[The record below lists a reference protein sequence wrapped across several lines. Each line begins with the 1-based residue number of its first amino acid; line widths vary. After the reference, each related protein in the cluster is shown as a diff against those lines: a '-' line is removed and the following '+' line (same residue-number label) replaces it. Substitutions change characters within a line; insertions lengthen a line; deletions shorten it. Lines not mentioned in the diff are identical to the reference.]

1 MDIDY
6 AYWMLLI
13 LLKLLSAPVFYGVHK
28 QKCVASSIHLRVDQ
42 DREGYDNWR
51 EACLPYL
58 CRVLP

>member
-42 DREGYDNWR
+42 DREGYDN
-51 EACLPYL
+51 
-58 CRVLP
+58 